1 MYYHY
6 YFLSNNW
13 EETYFNVKKKNFF
26 RIPDYYFEEV
36 FVGCQLTT
44 KKNQNIYCIILSTH
58 YGFISFLLFLAG
70 SIKGFQR
77 CL

>member
-13 EETYFNVKKKNFF
+13 EETYFNVKKKKF
-26 RIPDYYFEEV
+26 DYYFEEV
-36 FVGCQLTT
+36 FVGLSANH
-44 KKNQNIYCIILSTH
+44 KKTQNIYCIILSTH